1 MHHQIYINSDT
12 TSEVEKYLTMPVPPG
27 IILQGIPGLGKKIIA
42 KYIASKLLNC
52 SVSSLSENPDYYQTQ
67 SSNSLKVDDIEKL
80 LEASQ
85 RSSIGNKKVFIIFNA
100 HTISGPSQ
108 NRLLKLLEDRAESNI
123 LIIISEKDCLL
134 DTIKSRCFT
143 IYFHPLCG
151 EKMAGYL
158 RNLKI
163 EDDYID
169 FIGFLTENAP
179 YSIME
184 FQNEIVDYIDCY
196 KRIRQI
202 ALREDLFQLFHVLK
216 EKDENDFFKKH
227 DQHPAWNIRTL
238 LYPFYKLIMESLNGD
253 FSSKYGFPYKLY
265 NKRQSIKI
273 MEYGLNHL
281 SIVHNAYTKN
291 DYFNLIR
298 FIVQI
303 K

>member
-1 MHHQIYINSDT
+1 MHHQTYINSDT
-12 TSEVEKYLTMPVPPG
+12 INEVEKYLTLPEPPG
-27 IILQGIPGLGKKIIA
+27 IILQGISGLGKELMA
-42 KYIASKLLNC
+42 KHIASKLLNC
-52 SVSSLSENPDYYQTQ
+52 TESNLSENPDYYQTHR
-67 SSNSLKVDDIEKL
+67 NDSLKVDDIEQL

-100 HTISGPSQ
+100 HTISKPSQ
-108 NRLLKLLEDRAESNI
+108 NRLLKLLEDRAANNI

-143 IYFHPLCG
+143 VHFHPLCE
-151 EKMAGYL
+151 EKMTGYL
-158 RNLKI
+158 KKLKV
-163 EDDYID
+163 ENDYID
-169 FIGFLTENAP
+169 FIRFLTESAP
-179 YSIME
+179 YSVKE
-184 FQNEIVDYIDCY
+184 FQNEIADYIDCY
-196 KRIRQI
+196 RRIRHI
-202 ALREDLFQLFHVLK
+202 SLREDLFKLFHVLK

-238 LYPFYKLIMESLNGD
+238 LYPFYTLIMESLNGNLGT
-253 FSSKYGFPYKLY
+253 KCGFPYRLY
-265 NKRQSIKI
+265 NKRQTIKI

-281 SIVHNAYTKN
+281 SMVHNAYTKN